1 MLDMETIRLIDIVS
15 IELRKALELPISRSE
30 NDEFQ
35 QVQFDEL
42 SYKIQKHFDYIE
54 IKNNYH
60 SDRSYVVRTNKS
72 SEKDAFLISVGLDM
86 VTEKRI
92 DCLMH
97 EMAHILMHKEDI
109 QFEKPKWKNA
119 EPWEQEDEAN
129 CLSRAFLMPKEYFMY
144 ALIKYSSNDGSVDIE
159 KMSSYFKVQE
169 RLVIER
175 GRDLFV
181 WD

>member
-1 MLDMETIRLIDIVS
+1 METIRLIEVIS
-15 IELRKALELPISRSE
+15 IELRKTLDLPTNREQIE
-30 NDEFQ
+30 EFH

-42 SYKIQKHFDYIE
+42 CEKIQKNFKNIK

-60 SDRSYVVRTNKS
+60 SDRSYVVRIYEDNV
-72 SEKDAFLISVGLDM
+72 DRFLISIGLEM
-86 VTEKRI
+86 VSEKRI

-97 EMAHILMHKEDI
+97 ELAHVLMHKDDI
-109 QFEKPKWKNA
+109 KFDKVKWKNS

-159 KMSSYFKVQE
+159 KISSYFNVQE
-169 RLVIER
+169 KLVIER

>member
-1 MLDMETIRLIDIVS
+1 MLDMETIRLIDIIS
-15 IELRKALELPISRSE
+15 IELRKILELPISRSE
-30 NDEFQ
+30 SDELH

-42 SYKIQKHFDYIE
+42 SEKIQKSFNYIT
-54 IKNNYH
+54 IQNNYH
-60 SDRSYVVRTNKS
+60 SNRSYVVRTSRS
-72 SEKDAFLISVGLDM
+72 SEKETFLISVGLDM
-86 VTEKRI
+86 ISEKRI

-97 EMAHILMHKEDI
+97 ELAHILMHKEDI
-109 QFEKPKWKNA
+109 QYKEPKWKNA

-129 CLSRAFLMPKEYFMY
+129 CLSRAFLMPKDYFMY

-159 KMSSYFKVQE
+159 KISSYFKVQE